1 MISQKRSLFNKKTM
15 NKIIVNHLIRKEKFH
30 PESLPDF
37 LFFLIFFDQQLKWI
51 PSLLD
56 SFFVLSNIMVSKN
69 KKVFGDI
76 FQPLF
81 YYYRKKNKK
90 FWFFL

>member
-1 MISQKRSLFNKKTM
+1 M
-15 NKIIVNHLIRKEKFH
+15 NKIIVNQLIRKEKFH
-30 PESLPDF
+30 LKFPPDL

-69 KKVFGDI
+69 KKVFGGI

-81 YYYRKKNKK
+81 YYYRKKTKNSDFFYKK
-90 FWFFL
+90 IWQIKSDF

>member
-1 MISQKRSLFNKKTM
+1 M
-15 NKIIVNHLIRKEKFH
+15 NKIIIGHLIRKEKFH
-30 PESLPDF
+30 PEFFPDF

-81 YYYRKKNKK
+81 YYYRKKTKK
-90 FWFFL
+90 SDKLSQIFKFKKPDFLS

>member
-1 MISQKRSLFNKKTM
+1 M
-15 NKIIVNHLIRKEKFH
+15 NKIIVNHVIRKEKFH
-30 PESLPDF
+30 LNLPPDF

-81 YYYRKKNKK
+81 YYYRKKQKNLIFFIKK
-90 FWFFL
+90 IWQIKSDF

>member
-1 MISQKRSLFNKKTM
+1 M
-15 NKIIVNHLIRKEKFH
+15 NKIIVNQLIRKEKFH
-30 PESLPDF
+30 LKFPPDL

-69 KKVFGDI
+69 KKVFGGI

-81 YYYRKKNKK
+81 YYYRKKTKNSDFFIKK
-90 FWFFL
+90 IWQIKSDF